1 MLSQCQWREYKT
13 ETGRIYFHNIET
25 KESRWVKPKELEDI
39 EKMVTSTDSP
49 SAYSVNK
56 LFLLNINSFVCFS
69 FFFRTGSP
77 ATPLTPN
84 IPPPM
89 MPPFGMMP
97 PMMPPF
103 AAFPPPNMMANMQ
116 AVSASPSTNDID
128 GASNDNSHDG
138 SDDTGS
144 EKLGN
149 NSPAMNAEPQ
159 VKIEYATKKEAL
171 DAFKELL
178 REKNVPSNATW
189 EQALKLIGN
198 DPRYPAIKHINEKKQ
213 TFNAY
218 KTQRVK
224 EEKEAERLKLKQ
236 IKDEFEAYLQN
247 CEHMNSTIKYKK
259 AEQLFGHLQVWTA
272 VPERDR
278 REIYDDVVNYLEKK
292 EKVISNCLFC
302 SKENFSF
309 VFRKK
314 LKL

>member
-1 MLSQCQWREYKT
+1 MQHGPPGWPGGQYPPNPMMPPSMMMIPPLLPHQGAVGMNGGMKNDEAYGSPALNEKKSLWTEHKAPDGRTYYYNSISKESRWEKPDELKSHAELMLSQCQWREYKT

-49 SAYSVNK
+49 SA
-56 LFLLNINSFVCFS
+56 
-69 FFFRTGSP
+69 TGSP

-198 DPRYPAIKHINEKKQ
+198 DPRYPAIKHINEKK
-213 TFNAY
+213 
-218 KTQRVK
+218 
-224 EEKEAERLKLKQ
+224 
-236 IKDEFEAYLQN
+236 
-247 CEHMNSTIKYKK
+247 
-259 AEQLFGHLQVWTA
+259 
-272 VPERDR
+272 DR
-278 REIYDDVVNYLEKK
+278 KSVV
-292 EKVISNCLFC
+292 
-302 SKENFSF
+302 
-309 VFRKK
+309 
-314 LKL
+314 